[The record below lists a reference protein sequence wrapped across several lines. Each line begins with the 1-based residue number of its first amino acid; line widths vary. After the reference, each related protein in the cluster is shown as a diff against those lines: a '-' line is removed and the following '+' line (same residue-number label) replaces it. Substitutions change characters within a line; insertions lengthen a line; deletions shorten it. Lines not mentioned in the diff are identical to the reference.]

1 MHSRSTST
9 SQSRGFARFPE
20 PLRQGTKQPLQCML
34 VLTGMPTHR
43 IAVAAAVAL
52 AAAPSTPTAVA
63 GAQQARSSAVMSD
76 SIRPYS
82 RVTAVRELPS
92 GSVIVSDAGQSRVE
106 LLSPSLQRMVPV
118 TSRGE
123 GPTEFRSADFLLAA
137 PGNATQVVDF
147 EGVALLE
154 IDPSGAAVRKFPV
167 RKLTSGTRT
176 LSPEI
181 GARDNA
187 GRYYFT
193 GIRPNATP
201 GAARDSAPL
210 LRWTPTADAIDTLTW
225 IRIPVAGL
233 RRSAADSSA
242 MLNARPDPFEWRD
255 MWTVAPNGRLAVVRG
270 DDYHIDLYEDAR
282 RVVSGPRV
290 QAPRELVSAADAARL
305 HADSISIT
313 TPTGTRT
320 VSNATGALLSTH
332 KAYVVTDAPPRVDR
346 DGRIWV
352 ERSRASGTDLVTYDV
367 FDATANPVLTVA
379 LRNNARTVG
388 FGEGTVYV
396 THPNESGRYKISRG
410 QLPGR

>member
-1 MHSRSTST
+1 
-9 SQSRGFARFPE
+9 
-20 PLRQGTKQPLQCML
+20 
-34 VLTGMPTHR
+34 
-43 IAVAAAVAL
+43 
-52 AAAPSTPTAVA
+52 
-63 GAQQARSSAVMSD
+63 MSD

-82 RVTAVRELPS
+82 RITAVRELPS

-106 LLSPSLQRMVPV
+106 LLSPSLQSAVPV
-118 TSRGE
+118 ASRGE
-123 GPTEFRSADFLLAA
+123 GPTQFRSADFLLAA

-154 IDPSGAAVRKFPV
+154 IDPSGAPVAKTPV

-193 GIRPNATP
+193 GLRPNATP
-201 GAARDSAPL
+201 GAARDSSPL
-210 LRWTPTADAIDTLTW
+210 LRWTPSSDVIDTLTW
-225 IRIPVAGL
+225 IRIPVVGL
-233 RRSAADSSA
+233 RRSATDTTA

-255 MWTVAPNGRLAVVRG
+255 TWTVAPSGRLSVVRG
-270 DDYHIDLYEDAR
+270 DDYHVDLYDDAR
-282 RVVSGPRV
+282 LVVSGPRV
-290 QAPRELVSAADAARL
+290 EAPRVPVSAADAARL
-305 HADSISIT
+305 RADSISIT

-320 VSNATGALLSTH
+320 ISNATGAQLSTH
-332 KAYVVTDAPPRVDR
+332 KAFVVTDAPPRVDR
-346 DGRIWV
+346 DGRLWV

-367 FDATANPVLTVA
+367 FDASAKPVLTVA

-388 FGEGTVYV
+388 FGDGTVYV
-396 THPNESGRYKISRG
+396 THPNERGRYKISRG